1 MNDVV
6 TRGIVGWL
14 GAHTYPIVF
23 VGTLIDASG
32 VPFPGRLLLVAAGAL
47 AGSGRGS
54 IVVIIVLGTVAAVL
68 MDHVWYLAGLWG
80 GERLLRFCR
89 RVTGWSVVD
98 SESARDYFT
107 RYGAATIV
115 LGRFFTSVRAIAW
128 PVAAAHGVRYP
139 TFLAL
144 DLVAATLW
152 ASLWVV
158 LGWMVGKRWEWA
170 AKTAGFWLAIAGGVV
185 FVVLALPVATWLFR
199 RRRARRGGSSPSP
212 AP

>member
-1 MNDVV
+1 M
-6 TRGIVGWL
+6 
-14 GAHTYPIVF
+14 
-23 VGTLIDASG
+23 
-32 VPFPGRLLLVAAGAL
+32 
-47 AGSGRGS
+47 
-54 IVVIIVLGTVAAVL
+54 
-68 MDHVWYLAGLWG
+68 
-80 GERLLRFCR
+80 
-89 RVTGWSVVD
+89 TGWSVVD

-139 TFLAL
+139 TFLVL
-144 DLVAATLW
+144 DLMAATLW

-158 LGWMVGKRWEWA
+158 LGWMVGERWEWA